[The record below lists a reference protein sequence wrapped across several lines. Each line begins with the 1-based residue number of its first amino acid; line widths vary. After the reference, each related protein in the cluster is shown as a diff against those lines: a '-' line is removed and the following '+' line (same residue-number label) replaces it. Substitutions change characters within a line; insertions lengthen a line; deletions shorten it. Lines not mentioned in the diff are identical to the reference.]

1 MNTVL
6 KEENNDLVMYFE
18 GRLDTAS
25 APETEKAV
33 APLKESS
40 GRDIILDC
48 SKLDYIS
55 SAGLRIFLSILKSAK
70 PKGDHVYIRGISD
83 SIRAVFV
90 MTGFVNLF
98 EFK

>member
-1 MNTVL
+1 MKTTFK
-6 KEENNDLVMYFE
+6 KEDNNLVMYFE

-25 APETEKAV
+25 ALEVEKAV

-40 GRDIILDC
+40 GHDIILDC
-48 SKLDYIS
+48 SKMDYIS

-70 PKGDHVYIRGISD
+70 PKGDHVYIKGISD
-83 SIRAVFV
+83 SIRAVFA

>member
-18 GRLDTAS
+18 GRLDTAA
-25 APETEKAV
+25 APEVEKAT
-33 APLKESS
+33 APLKEST
-40 GRDIILDC
+40 GHNIILDC
-48 SKLDYIS
+48 SKMEYIS
-55 SAGLRIFLSILKSAK
+55 SAGLRIFLSILKNAK
-70 PKGDHVYIRGISD
+70 PKGEHVYIRGVSD
-83 SIRAVFV
+83 SIRSVFA